1 MSVKIHLNYTGQE
14 PNTSYFC
21 ALMTKSKNKFHF
33 LVYLAFLSIIGMLAT
48 DLYLPAFERMRID
61 LQTSK
66 SMIGASLTLYLSGF
80 AIAQLI
86 WGPVLD
92 SIGKPKSILLG
103 MLIFVLSSI
112 GIFFTQSPLVLMG
125 LRLFQAIGACAAAV
139 SWQALV
145 VDRYPASE
153 TKKIFASI
161 MPLVALSPALAPL
174 MGVFISEHFGWR
186 YIFVFMALLG
196 LLIILYSLT
205 LKDEKQKT
213 EIKSLNHKSANYLS
227 FLKSKKYVGNVL
239 IYAFCSAGFF
249 AWLTGAPFFLID
261 LGYSEAEIGWSF
273 VPQTIAF
280 MLGGYGYRMLAK
292 NINAL
297 KILPFLLFLYAISLV
312 AILLISI
319 FTNPT
324 LSTLLTSLC
333 VMAFANGAT
342 YPIVVSEALTPF
354 KENSGKASALQ
365 NTIQLGACFLASAF
379 VSAFS
384 QNALLATAIVM
395 AVTVPLAYWAYGL
408 TKIKTVPS

>member
-1 MSVKIHLNYTGQE
+1 
-14 PNTSYFC
+14 
-21 ALMTKSKNKFHF
+21 MTESKNKFHF

-61 LQTSK
+61 LKTSK

-92 SIGKPKSILLG
+92 SIGKPKSILAG
-103 MLIFVLSSI
+103 MLIFMLSSL
-112 GIFFTQSPLVLMG
+112 GIYFTQSPVILMS
-125 LRLFQAIGACAAAV
+125 LRLFQAIGACSAAV

-145 VDRYPASE
+145 VDRYPAVE
-153 TKKIFASI
+153 TKKVFASI

-186 YIFVFMALLG
+186 YIFVFMAFLA

-205 LKDEKQKT
+205 LKDTKPQTTASLSK
-213 EIKSLNHKSANYLS
+213 IKKAGYLS
-227 FLKSKKYVGNVL
+227 FFKSKKYLGNVM

-261 LGYSEAEIGWSF
+261 LGYTEAQIGWSF

-280 MLGGYGYRMLAK
+280 MLGGYGYRVLAK
-292 NINAL
+292 KINTARL
-297 KILPFLLFLYAISLV
+297 IPVLLFLYSFSLV
-312 AILLISI
+312 CILLLAV
-319 FTNPT
+319 FTTPT
-324 LSTLLTSLC
+324 LTTLLTGLC
-333 VMAFANGAT
+333 VMALANGAT
-342 YPIVVSEALTPF
+342 YPIVVAEALTPF
-354 KENSGKASALQ
+354 QNNSGKASALQ

-384 QNALLATAIVM
+384 QNALMATAIVM
-395 AVTVPLAYWAYGL
+395 VATIPFAIWGYGWS
-408 TKIKTVPS
+408 KTENTGI